1 MENLSAAGEAEPL
14 KPVFVSG
21 KAHLVKTIL
30 DVTSAALLIFVT
42 FPVFAIIWL
51 LVRHDGGP
59 GFYKHRRIGQHGV
72 PFSCLKF
79 RTMLSN
85 SDQVLAEHLAS
96 NPEAAREWL
105 ASRKLTRD
113 PRVTRI
119 GKFLRRTSLDE
130 LPQLLNVLCAE
141 MSLVGPRPVVQEELR
156 YYGQNLYYYETV
168 RPGIT
173 GLWQISGRSDTSYD
187 DRVALDTRY
196 VREWSLWL
204 DLVILVR
211 TLPAVLS
218 QRGAR

>member
-1 MENLSAAGEAEPL
+1 M
-14 KPVFVSG
+14 
-21 KAHLVKTIL
+21 
-30 DVTSAALLIFVT
+30 
-42 FPVFAIIWL
+42 
-51 LVRHDGGP
+51 
-59 GFYKHRRIGQHGV
+59 
-72 PFSCLKF
+72 
-79 RTMLSN
+79 SN